1 MVISIDA
8 EKAFDKIQNPFMIKT
23 LQKASIEV
31 TYLKGHIWQTHSKH
45 HTQQWKTKS
54 ISSKIRNKDFPGG
67 SVVKTPCFQCKGHGF
82 DLWSGHSTSHVGRPK
97 INKLRKRTKVPT
109 IAIFIRHSP
118 SHGNQKRKIKE
129 IQLGEEVKL
138 SL

>member
-1 MVISIDA
+1 MV
-8 EKAFDKIQNPFMIKT
+8 QWLRPH
-23 LQKASIEV
+23 ASSARGMGLIF
-31 TYLKGHIWQTHSKH
+31 GQDIPQAMW
-45 HTQQWKTKS
+45 
-54 ISSKIRNKDFPGG
+54 GG
-67 SVVKTPCFQCKGHGF
+67 Q
-82 DLWSGHSTSHVGRPK
+82 K

-109 IAIFIRHSP
+109 IAIFIQHSP